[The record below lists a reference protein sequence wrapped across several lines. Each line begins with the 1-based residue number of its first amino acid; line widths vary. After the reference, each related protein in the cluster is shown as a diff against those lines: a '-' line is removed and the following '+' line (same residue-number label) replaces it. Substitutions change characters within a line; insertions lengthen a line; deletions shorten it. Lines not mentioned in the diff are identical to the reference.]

1 MKHVFITK
9 KALSRRTFL
18 RGASATLA
26 LPLLDAMTPALQSQ
40 ARMPAPRLGFVY
52 IPNGVIQKLW
62 KPDATGYGFEL
73 SPTLAALAPV
83 RGHVNVLSGLDHW
96 EAESRGDGTGDHPRA
111 SAVWLTGV
119 HAYNRTRPGVQVRL
133 AKTADQFAADK
144 IGKDT
149 RIPSLQL
156 TLERPSQGGCDSG
169 DCFYSDTVSWLNE
182 TTPNMT
188 EPHPR
193 LVFERLFGDGGS
205 SEQLLA
211 RAKRAGSILDSVNAE
226 AARLASTL
234 GSGDRTKLNEYLDSV
249 REVERRIQN
258 AEAGGL
264 QSIETPERPTDI
276 PDSFVDHARVMF
288 DLAALAFQ
296 ADITRVFT
304 LVVGRELTGRAY
316 PHIGVRDGHHNLS
329 HHRGDA
335 EAISKVARI
344 DAHHVELL
352 SYFLQKL
359 HSIRDHDGTLL
370 DNSLILYG
378 GGMGDGNLHGHTNLP
393 CLLAGKLGGKFKTGY
408 HLAYPPRT
416 PMANLLLTILDK
428 VGVHLDRLGDSTGRL
443 APDPLS
449 VA

>member
-1 MKHVFITK
+1 MFITK

-18 RGASATLA
+18 RGVGATLA
-26 LPLLDAMTPALQSQ
+26 LPVLDAMSPALRAQS
-40 ARMPAPRLGFVY
+40 RMPTPRLGFLY
-52 IPNGVIQKLW
+52 IPNGVIHKLW
-62 KPDATGYGFEL
+62 TPAETGHGFAL
-73 SPTLAALAPV
+73 SPTLAALEPV
-83 RGHVNVLSGLDHW
+83 KSHINVLTKLDHW
-96 EAESRGDGTGDHPRA
+96 EAESKGDGTGDHPRA

-119 HAYNRTRPGVQVRL
+119 HAYNRTKPGVPVRL
-133 AKTADQFAADK
+133 TKTADQFAAGA
-144 IGKDT
+144 IGKDS
-149 RIPSLQL
+149 RVSSLEL
-156 TLERPSQGGCDSG
+156 TLERPTQGGCDSG

-205 SEQLLA
+205 AEQLLA
-211 RAKRAGSILDSVNAE
+211 RAKKAGSILDSVSAE
-226 AARLASTL
+226 AARLARSL
-234 GSGDRTKLNEYLDSV
+234 GSGDRTKLTEYLDSV

-258 AEAGGL
+258 TESRGL

-276 PDSFVDHARVMF
+276 PDSFVDHAHMML

-304 LVVGRELTGRAY
+304 MVIGRELTGRAY
-316 PHIGVRDGHHNLS
+316 PHIGVRDGHHNIS

-335 EAISKVARI
+335 ENISKVARI
-344 DAHHVELL
+344 DAHHVELF

-359 HSIRDHDGTLL
+359 HSLKDENGTLL
-370 DNSLILYG
+370 DNSLLMYG

-393 CLLAGKLGGKFKTGY
+393 CLLAGKLGGRFKTGY
-408 HLAYPPRT
+408 HTVYPAKT

-428 VGVHLDRLGDSTGRL
+428 VGVRLDKLGDSTGRL
-443 APDPLS
+443 APDTLS
-449 VA
+449 VG